1 MIPGISGLS
10 FLSTILRILASIVAG
25 VFYADK
31 LGIVDV
37 TGRLR
42 DRVSGQGTPGGGGA

>member
-1 MIPGISGLS
+1 MIPGFSGLS
-10 FLSTILRILASIVAG
+10 LLSTVVRLLASVVAG

-31 LGIVDV
+31 LGLVDV

-42 DRVSGQGTPGGGGA
+42 DAASAQATPGGGRA

>member
-1 MIPGISGLS
+1 MSAAVQIVVSV
-10 FLSTILRILASIVAG
+10 VAG

-42 DRVSGQGTPGGGGA
+42 DRVSGQGRGGAGA

>member
-1 MIPGISGLS
+1 MIPGFSGLS
-10 FLSTILRILASIVAG
+10 LLTTIVRLLASVVAG

-31 LGIVDV
+31 LGLVDV

-42 DRVSGQGTPGGGGA
+42 DAVSRRATPGGGQ

>member
-1 MIPGISGLS
+1 VIPGFSGLS
-10 FLSTILRILASIVAG
+10 LLSAVAQLAVSIIAG

-31 LGIVDV
+31 LGLVDV

-42 DRVSGQGTPGGGGA
+42 DAVSAQATPGGGRA

>member
-1 MIPGISGLS
+1 MILGISGLS
-10 FLSTILRILASIVAG
+10 RLTTIVRLLASILLG

-42 DRVSGQGTPGGGGA
+42 DRMSGQATPGGGGA

>member
-10 FLSTILRILASIVAG
+10 LLSTVVRLLASIVAG

-31 LGIVDV
+31 LGLVDV
-37 TGRLR
+37 SGRLR
-42 DRVSGQGTPGGGGA
+42 ETVSGQATPGGGQP

>member
-1 MIPGISGLS
+1 MPAFSGLS
-10 FLSTILRILASIVAG
+10 LLSVVAQLAVSVIAG

-31 LGIVDV
+31 LGLVDV

-42 DRVSGQGTPGGGGA
+42 DAVDARATPGGGRA

>member
-1 MIPGISGLS
+1 MVSVRLFGPKLVIEALAY
-10 FLSTILRILASIVAG
+10 ILVG

-31 LGIVDV
+31 LGLVDV

-42 DRVSGQGTPGGGGA
+42 DRVSGQATPGGGQA